1 MIFFTKKKSS
11 QFFFGLF
18 FVTLIIAGHPI
29 SIDGAFNDWNMVP
42 VAYEDDSN
50 DYEEADFHILK
61 ITEDNNFIFIYLS
74 FYSDEFLMQ
83 NWNDFHL
90 YIDADDDSLTGFN
103 IGGIGAELKWIFGS
117 RTGQSNI
124 NDSQS
129 EIYQNDLNLRIAPTT
144 TSNKFEIAISKSSNS
159 LTLGG
164 NKLFR
169 KVDSY

>member
-1 MIFFTKKKSS
+1 M
-11 QFFFGLF
+11 
-18 FVTLIIAGHPI
+18 
-29 SIDGAFNDWNMVP
+29 
-42 VAYEDDSN
+42 DDSN
-50 DYEEADFHILK
+50 DYDEVDFHIFK

-117 RTGQSNI
+117 RTGQSYITIVNQKFI
-124 NDSQS
+124 K
-129 EIYQNDLNLRIAPTT
+129 NDLNLRIAPTT
-144 TSNKFEIAISKSSNS
+144 TSNKFEIAISKSSDP
-159 LTLGG
+159 LTLRGEQT
-164 NKLFR
+164 FR

>member
-1 MIFFTKKKSS
+1 
-11 QFFFGLF
+11 
-18 FVTLIIAGHPI
+18 
-29 SIDGAFNDWNMVP
+29 
-42 VAYEDDSN
+42 
-50 DYEEADFHILK
+50 
-61 ITEDNNFIFIYLS
+61 
-74 FYSDEFLMQ
+74 MQ

-159 LTLGG
+159 LTLAG
-164 NKLFR
+164 NKFFR